1 MQKLKIYS
9 LIIILLPFF
18 ISAQIGINT
27 TSPSATLDIISKG
40 NTGTT
45 KALKISDST
54 NPTPNELITI
64 LDNGNLGINKS
75 NPSGKL
81 HIVGNGITNDVLFL
95 ENLQGGNALTGYSNL
110 LINNTTGKVVK
121 STGVSTVMTN
131 YRSSTPQALDQTS
144 TSGQLITFL
153 STDSQIETATTFNSA
168 TSTFTILEGGV
179 YMISGF
185 IGFNAFRPDF
195 NTATQYVAVN
205 LYFEYSTNG
214 GTSWTQLTGIRST
227 YVGIAAGTGT
237 AIQVPSTIVTLSANT
252 MLRFIIQ
259 RPGLTINGVSNGT
272 FGTAGAGNG
281 HINLPSGQS
290 YTKSV
295 LFLKL

>member
-1 MQKLKIYS
+1 MQNLKNY
-9 LIIILLPFF
+9 LFVILLSPLT
-18 ISAQIGINT
+18 SAQIGINT
-27 TSPSATLDIISKG
+27 TSPSATLDIVSKG
-40 NTGTT
+40 NTNAT

-54 NPTPNELITI
+54 TPVSNELVTI
-64 LDNGNLGINKS
+64 LDNGNVGVNKS
-75 NPSGKL
+75 NPSGKV
-81 HIVGNGITNDVLFL
+81 HIVGNASTNDVLYL
-95 ENLQGGNALTGYSNL
+95 ENLQGGDALTGYSNL
-110 LINNTTGKVVK
+110 LINNTTGKVIK

-131 YRSSTPQALDQTS
+131 YKSSTPQALDQTS

-153 STDSQIETATTFNSA
+153 STDNQISTATTFNQT
-168 TSTFTILEGGV
+168 TSTFTILENGV

-195 NTATQYVAVN
+195 STATQYVAVN

-214 GTSWTQLTGIRST
+214 GTSWSQLTGIRST
-227 YVGIAAGTGT
+227 FVGIAAGTGT
-237 AIQVPSTIVTLSANT
+237 AIQIPSTIASLSANT
-252 MLRFIIQ
+252 MIRFIIQ
-259 RPGLTINGVSNGT
+259 RPGLIINGVSNGT
-272 FGTAGAGNG
+272 FGAAGAGNG